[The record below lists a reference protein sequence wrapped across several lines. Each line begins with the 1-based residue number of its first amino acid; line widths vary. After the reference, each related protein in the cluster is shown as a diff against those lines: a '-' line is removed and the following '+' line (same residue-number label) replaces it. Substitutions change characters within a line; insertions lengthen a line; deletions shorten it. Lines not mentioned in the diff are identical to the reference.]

1 MSTVEFKEA
10 IQLEQDQ
17 LDIEALMATIL
28 ESEEGDVVVEHRMDD
43 MQLRRYMLAMQKI
56 KEDALKLKEMKAAV
70 VSQWDDMI
78 GKKNVEVEK
87 LEALIKHELEKRKE
101 ENNSF
106 KNVQLDIGTISF
118 IPGKPELQMVSKD
131 NLRVDAMMLG
141 KLKDYE
147 KTEFDAAKLMKDLK
161 EEYKKSGVM
170 PEGFKVGIQEV
181 KTKDSMRFTSRMK

>member
-28 ESEEGDVVVEHRMDD
+28 ESEEGDVVAEHRMDD

-56 KEDALKLKEMKAAV
+56 KQDALKLKEMKAAV
-70 VSQWDDMI
+70 VAQWDDMI

-147 KTEFDAAKLMKDLK
+147 KVEFDAAKLMKDLK

>member
-28 ESEEGDVVVEHRMDD
+28 ESEEGDIVAEHRMDD

-56 KEDALKLKEMKAAV
+56 KQDALKLKEMKAAV
-70 VSQWDDMI
+70 VAQWDDMI

-101 ENNSF
+101 ENKSF

-147 KTEFDAAKLMKDLK
+147 KVEFDAAKLMKDLK

>member
-28 ESEEGDVVVEHRMDD
+28 ESEEGDVVAEHRMDD

-56 KEDALKLKEMKAAV
+56 KQDALKLKEMKAAV
-70 VSQWDDMI
+70 VAQWDDMI

-147 KTEFDAAKLMKDLK
+147 KVEFDAAKLMKDLK
-161 EEYKKSGVM
+161 EEYKKSGVI

>member
-28 ESEEGDVVVEHRMDD
+28 ESEEGEVVSEDRMDD
-43 MQLRRYMLAMQKI
+43 IQLRRYMLAMQKI
-56 KEDALKLKEMKAAV
+56 KQDAAKLKEMKAAV

-78 GKKNVEVEK
+78 GKKNVEVDK
-87 LEALIKHELEKRKE
+87 LESLIKYELEKRKE

-161 EEYKKSGVM
+161 EEYKKSGLM